1 MSKAHLTIQKAMQV
15 GANDAHLATAR
26 LRLRKAQW
34 YWDYAAAENG
44 VGFHNPD
51 QIARTLGLSID
62 LAYQAIEEANAVVRG
77 AL

>member
-1 MSKAHLTIQKAMQV
+1 MIVAQA
-15 GANDAHLATAR
+15 ANDAQLATAR
-26 LRLRKAQW
+26 LRLREAQW

-62 LAYQAIEEANAVVRG
+62 LAHQAIEEANAVVRG